1 MERAASVFT
10 SVSPIEPLST
20 RDGAVQMIRIRCF
33 GGISVEATDGA
44 TIHFRSRKHVAL
56 LTFLAANPDRVH
68 GRDELV
74 RLLWD
79 SPLSS
84 ARHSLSQA
92 LYDLKRRLGELST
105 QRFGDGLRLASDI
118 AFEGRQFEEAVK
130 RDDLRRAVDLY
141 RGDFAA
147 AYDRVG
153 TDAFES
159 WIDDERRRY
168 RILAQAALHRYV
180 ELCDVQGDWGQ
191 MCVAAVKLTGINPLS
206 EKAHRS
212 LMRALWLHG
221 DQALALRHF
230 AEIEDRLSTDLP
242 GGISPETQELVQRI
256 RSSAPPAPDG
266 ISRAEPPI
274 VGREREFARLREL
287 VDSARRSEGVL
298 AVVRG
303 EAGIGK
309 TRLSAELARCA
320 AVEGARALKSRCYAA
335 EEDVAYGPVLDA
347 LRDFSDLICSKEG
360 ADGPLYP
367 HIGQLLRCEPAPDAG
382 VDLEADLAG
391 ERRRLYEEIVGLIST
406 LCEDATTIWI
416 VDDVHWIDGS
426 SASLLSYLI
435 RRLAD
440 RRFLL
445 LVTVR
450 DPGELSAACRKLL
463 RDRSTDQQATTLSL
477 DPLSL
482 EAVRSLIEGFEVTTT
497 TDLPER
503 VHRLSGGNP
512 FLALELLRD
521 AGSLTTPET
530 EDIAGEA
537 LQSDRVRSLL
547 QTRLQGLAPSSIR
560 LLEAIAVL
568 GRNATPAHAADAAG
582 LTLKDASDVSDE
594 LYARGILRDVD
605 EQLEFAHDMTREF
618 VYHNLGGV
626 RRASLHLFVAEALA
640 RDVQVTL
647 PTIARHF
654 HLGGDRARAFEYGIR
669 AAKES
674 IASFGHEEAKSMASL
689 ALSQAVSNEERYAAL
704 EIIGR
709 SAFALG
715 QLDVA
720 EERLSQILGLDSGV
734 AARDRVQAHL
744 LLGRIRLENSN
755 WRGAKD
761 VLQAADIASL
771 KSPSDQLETKLCS
784 LSLQL
789 KGAMRQLDGQLA
801 RQISAEIR
809 QTHALGVDRR
819 ILTDVAA
826 ARSYYSLAA
835 YAAFFES
842 VTEAD
847 ELVSQAWRHC
857 SDVPDELSVRV
868 LLMRGVVKSHRTLWD
883 EANAVF
889 RQALALAME
898 KNQVLETGIALNNLA
913 YCALEQAEWAQAE
926 EYCRASMGTYSQLPP
941 DTYVT
946 ATPLT
951 NLGDAFFFQGF
962 ARKAIPVYEK
972 ALRET
977 RPDLRP
983 QMLASLGLAAVQL
996 GDTAAAGKHWASLCD
1011 LDHTELGGVQERFKI
1026 AWLRAYMTA
1035 RSTPREARRQL
1046 LEAANAQLDLNLGSH
1061 LKLLWLGALMS
1072 NGSRAQ
1078 DTEARDTVA
1087 SRLRDARLGWF
1098 VRFSSRWLS
1107 LAQAK
1112 ISERTI

>member
-1 MERAASVFT
+1 
-10 SVSPIEPLST
+10 
-20 RDGAVQMIRIRCF
+20 MIRIRCF
-33 GGISVEATDGA
+33 GGISVEGTDGRVVQ
-44 TIHFRSRKHVAL
+44 FRSRKHVAL
-56 LTFLAANPDRVH
+56 LSFLAANRDRVH

-92 LYDLKRRLGELST
+92 LYDLKRRLGEFST
-105 QRFGDGLRLASDI
+105 QRFGDGLRLASEI
-118 AFEGRQFEEAVK
+118 EFEGRQFEAAVE

-153 TDAFES
+153 TEAFES

-180 ELCDVQGDWGQ
+180 ERCDGQGDWGQ
-191 MCVAAVKLTGINPLS
+191 MCVAALRLVGINPMS

-230 AEIEDRLSTDLP
+230 GEIEDQLSSDLP

-256 RSSAPPAPDG
+256 RSSAPPAPAA
-266 ISRAEPPI
+266 INRAEPPI
-274 VGREREFARLREL
+274 VGREQEFARLREL

-309 TRLSAELARCA
+309 TRLSAELARCV
-320 AVEGARALKSRCYAA
+320 AVEGMRVLKSRCYAA
-335 EEDVAYGPVLDA
+335 EENVAYGPVLDA
-347 LRDFSDLICSKEG
+347 LREFSDLICSKEG

-367 HIGQLLRCEPAPDAG
+367 HIRQLLRCEPSLDEN

-406 LCEDATTIWI
+406 LCDDATTVWI
-416 VDDVHWIDGS
+416 FDDVHWIDGS

-450 DPGELSAACRKLL
+450 DPSEPSEACRKLL

-477 DPLSL
+477 GPLSL
-482 EAVRSLIEGFEVTTT
+482 EAVRMLIESLEVTAA

-503 VHRLSGGNP
+503 IHGLSGGNP

-521 AGSLTTPET
+521 AGPLTTPEA
-530 EDIAGEA
+530 EDLAGEA

-582 LTLKDASDVSDE
+582 LTLPAASDVSEE
-594 LYARGILRDVD
+594 LYARGILRDVE
-605 EQLEFAHDMTREF
+605 EQLEFAHDITREF
-618 VYHNLGGV
+618 VYQNLGGV

-640 RDVQVTL
+640 RNVEVTL

-669 AAKES
+669 AAKAS

-689 ALSQAVSNEERYAAL
+689 ALSQAVTNGERFESL
-704 EIIGR
+704 DIMGR

-715 QLDVA
+715 QLDEA
-720 EERLSQILGLDSGV
+720 EQRLSQILNLDRGLS
-734 AARDRVQAHL
+734 ANDRVQAHL
-744 LLGRIRLENSN
+744 MQGRIRLESSD
-755 WRGAKD
+755 WEGSKH

-771 KSPSDQLETKLCS
+771 ESPSNQVEAKLCS

-789 KGAMRQLDGQLA
+789 KGAMRQLDSQLA
-801 RQISAEIR
+801 RQLSAEIR
-809 QTHALGVDRR
+809 KTHAVGVDRR
-819 ILTDVAA
+819 ILTDMAA

-847 ELVSQAWRHC
+847 ELVGRAWQHC
-857 SDVPDELSVRV
+857 TDVPDELSVRV
-868 LLMRGVVKSHRTLWD
+868 LLMRGVVKSHRSLWD
-883 EANAVF
+883 EAIVLF
-889 RQALALAME
+889 QHALALAKE
-898 KNQVLETGIALNNLA
+898 KNQVLEIGKAWNNLA
-913 YCALEQAEWAQAE
+913 YCHLEQAQWAEAE
-926 EYCRASMGTYSQLPP
+926 ECCRASMGTYSQLPP
-941 DTYVT
+941 GTYVT

-962 ARKAIPVYEK
+962 ARKAIPVYEE

-983 QMLASLGLAAVQL
+983 QMLASLGLATLQL
-996 GDTAAAGKHWASLCD
+996 GDTAAAAKHWDSLCD
-1011 LDHTELGGVQERFKI
+1011 LDDSELRGVQERFKI

-1035 RSTPREARRQL
+1035 LSKPNEAGQQL
-1046 LEAANAQLDLNLGSH
+1046 FDAANAQRDLNLGNH
-1061 LKLLWLGALMS
+1061 LKLLWLGRLLS
-1072 NGSRAQ
+1072 NGSHAR
-1078 DTEARDTVA
+1078 DTEATDIIR
-1087 SRLRDARLGWF
+1087 RLKDARLGWF
-1098 VRFSSRWLS
+1098 IHFSSRWLS

-1112 ISERTI
+1112 IPERLH